1 MSSNNVTLNTIID
14 QVKWIERITGDFIVT
29 VKDHMNKLATQSEKT
44 FGSFEDRF
52 SKGNENL
59 NAIAAATFQ
68 KCENFPSLIIYTD
81 NGKNNE
87 GKHWNQYIRCTTLR
101 GRPSHYADSM
111 VGIELEY
118 WVQVF
123 HHSLISCGYALTE
136 HKDEFQ
142 CIIAH
147 PWDLILRQ

>member
-68 KCENFPSLIIYTD
+68 KCENFPSLIMLVAFLIVAGIVVIISLFFLFAKYIY
-81 NGKNNE
+81 KIVY
-87 GKHWNQYIRCTTLR
+87 H
-101 GRPSHYADSM
+101 HY
-111 VGIELEY
+111 LEVQESK
-118 WVQVF
+118 VQVF